1 MDIFLDVL
9 LFLSL
14 IAGATV
20 IIFSIFGTVELI
32 VGFRDSKESILEEK
46 YYKLTFKKFLEI
58 YKQNP
63 KKIRSWDFRDYPEID
78 RVPVLFT
85 FIDYLKFKWWNFKK
99 NRAEEKQEQLE
110 NEQQYKEN
118 EIEFTECLQ
127 IDEDILKEENFLEME
142 VIVNNVISENF
153 PSIYLLLDQMEDENK
168 FNTLI
173 ESLLDDKNLNKT
185 FILFMNIRNKKYL
198 KDKSFHHSVG
208 WNIEQE
214 NRKII
219 EKMIKRSFVWEKME

>member
-20 IIFSIFGTVELI
+20 FIFSVFGTVDLI
-32 VGFRDSKESILEEK
+32 VRFKDSKESILEEK

-85 FIDYLKFKWWNFKK
+85 FTDYLKFKWWNFKK
-99 NRAEEKQEQLE
+99 SRAEEKQEQLE

-118 EIEFTECLQ
+118 EIELTECLQ

-142 VIVNNVISENF
+142 ALVNNVLSDNF
-153 PSIYLLLDQMEDENK
+153 PFTYLDLNQTKDEND

-173 ESLLDDKNLNKT
+173 ESLLDNTNLNET
-185 FILFMNIRNKKYL
+185 FILFMNARNQKYL
-198 KDKSFHHSVG
+198 QDKSFHHSVG

-219 EKMIKRSFVWEKME
+219 EKMIKRSFVWEKMA